1 MGVILFVMVTGYWPS
16 HTEASPDD
24 AIYQS
29 ISRGDTAKFW
39 SIFNAKQKT
48 SNQENVKKSWL
59 VQVLLLLVD
68 VFFGALII

>member
-16 HTEASPDD
+16 QTEASPDD

-29 ISRGDTAKFW
+29 LSRGDTAKFW

-48 SNQENVKKSWL
+48 PN
-59 VQVLLLLVD
+59 
-68 VFFGALII
+68 